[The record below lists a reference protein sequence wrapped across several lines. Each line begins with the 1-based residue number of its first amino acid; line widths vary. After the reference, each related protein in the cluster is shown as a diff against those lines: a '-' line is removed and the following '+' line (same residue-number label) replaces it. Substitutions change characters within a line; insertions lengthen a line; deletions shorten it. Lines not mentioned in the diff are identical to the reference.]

1 MTRII
6 VGRDGW
12 WVETD
17 GHLGARVAGPY
28 RSLDEALTAVERDE
42 ATAPQAGGTA
52 APM

>member
-17 GHLGARVAGPY
+17 GRLDARVSGPY
-28 RSLDEALTAVERDE
+28 RSLDEALTAVERYE
-42 ATAPQAGGTA
+42 TTAARASGTA
-52 APM
+52 APS

>member
-17 GHLGARVAGPY
+17 DPSAARVAGPY
-28 RSLDEALTAVERDE
+28 RSLDEALTAAEPHEAIAPPAGR
-42 ATAPQAGGTA
+42 ATAPL
-52 APM
+52 